1 MAVEILDETQRYPRA
16 ERLRRCLQ
24 HLLREHGLAR
34 RELTVVLVDD
44 AAIAARNAAD
54 RGVDGPTDVLSYPT
68 AEPDDAGFPD
78 VPHLGDILISLDTAR
93 RQAPEH
99 GHDLEQE
106 VLVLAAH
113 GVTHL
118 RGFDH
123 PTEAQW
129 QPFLA
134 AQRRILEIQAELPR
148 PRPAPER

>member
-16 ERLRRCLQ
+16 DRLRRCLQ
-24 HLLREHGLAR
+24 RLLSEHGLAR
-34 RELTVVLVDD
+34 RELTVVLLDD
-44 AAIAARNAAD
+44 AAMAARNASD
-54 RGVDGPTDVLSYPT
+54 RGAEGPTDVLSYPSV
-68 AEPDDAGFPD
+68 EPDDAGFPD
-78 VPHLGDILISLDTAR
+78 VPHLGDIFIGLDTAG

-134 AQRRILEIQAELPR
+134 AQRRILEIRAELAR
-148 PRPAPER
+148 PHPAPER